1 LKVISDDIKKGEFK
15 SVYLLYGEE
24 EYLKKQYRDRLKNAI
39 AGDDTMNYS
48 YYDSDNASV
57 KDIIDVCET
66 LPFFA
71 QKRLVIMENTGFL
84 KSSNDELADYIK
96 HIPDYL
102 VVVMVEKDVDKRN
115 KVYKAVDSVGY
126 VCEMKPQTTAT
137 LEKWIAGLLAKD
149 NLKISREACDLI
161 LDKTGAGMD
170 YIKQETEKLISYCQG
185 RDVVTVED
193 VEKVCTTQTT
203 SHIFDMISA
212 IANKKQQQALDL
224 YYDLLELKEPPM
236 RILYLIVRQFNGIFQ
251 VKEELNHGRSNA
263 DIARTMG
270 AAPFIV
276 NKYAAQA
283 KNFTPSQLK
292 EALADCAQAEEDVK
306 TGRLNEKMA
315 VELIIVKYSAKN
327 KK

>member
-1 LKVISDDIKKGEFK
+1 MKIINEHIKSNEYKN
-15 SVYLLYGEE
+15 VYLLYGDEP
-24 EYLKKQYRDRLKNAI
+24 YLKKQYRDKLKQAI

-48 YYDSDNASV
+48 YYEGDKISV
-57 KDIIDVCET
+57 TEIKDMGDT

-71 QKRLVIMENTGFL
+71 EHRLIVVENSGFF
-84 KSSNDELADYIK
+84 KSSNDELADYIRN
-96 HIPDYL
+96 IPDYL
-102 VVVMVEKDVDKRN
+102 IIIFVENEVDKRN
-115 KVYKAVDSVGY
+115 KVYKAVNDIGY
-126 VCEMKPQTTAT
+126 ISEMKQQTPAV
-137 LEKWIAGLLAKD
+137 LEKWIAGLLKAEGKV
-149 NLKISREACDLI
+149 ITRPAAELI
-161 LDKTGAGMD
+161 LNKTGASMD
-170 YIKQETEKLISYCQG
+170 LIRAELDKIISYCG
-185 RDVVTVED
+185 DKNEVTEKDIED
-193 VEKVCTTQTT
+193 ICTTQTV
-203 SHIFDMISA
+203 SRIFDMIAA
-212 IANKKQQQALDL
+212 IASKKQQQALEL
-224 YYDLLELKEPPM
+224 YYDLLTLKEPPM

-251 VKEELNHGRSNA
+251 VQEELNHGRSNA

>member
-1 LKVISDDIKKGEFK
+1 MKIINEHIKSNEYKN
-15 SVYLLYGEE
+15 VYLLYGDEP
-24 EYLKKQYRDRLKNAI
+24 YLKKQYRDKLKQAI

-48 YYDSDNASV
+48 YYEGDKISV
-57 KDIIDVCET
+57 KEIKDMGDT

-71 QKRLVIMENTGFL
+71 EHRLIVVENSGFF
-84 KSSNDELADYIK
+84 KSSNDELADY
-96 HIPDYL
+96 
-102 VVVMVEKDVDKRN
+102 KRN
-115 KVYKAVDSVGY
+115 KVYKAVNDIGY
-126 VCEMKPQTTAT
+126 ISEMKQQTPAV
-137 LEKWIAGLLAKD
+137 LEKWIAGLLKAEGKV
-149 NLKISREACDLI
+149 ITRPAAELI
-161 LDKTGAGMD
+161 LNKTGASMD
-170 YIKQETEKLISYCQG
+170 LIRAELDKIISYCG
-185 RDVVTVED
+185 DRNEVTEKDIED
-193 VEKVCTTQTT
+193 ICTTQTV
-203 SHIFDMISA
+203 SRIFDMIAA
-212 IANKKQQQALDL
+212 IASKKQQQALEL
-224 YYDLLELKEPPM
+224 YYDLLTLKEPPM

-251 VKEELNHGRSNA
+251 VQEELNHGRSNA